1 MKTVE
6 IKVSVDIEDVYNE
19 LSCADKEEFLIIHAT
34 DIAGE
39 LGTVAANWFN
49 DYEVKEFVE
58 ANIDKLTDEVLI
70 NEIKKREL
78 EVNL

>member
-1 MKTVE
+1 MKTTVE
-6 IKVSVDIEDVYNE
+6 VQIDIEDVYSE
-19 LSCADKEEFLIIHAT
+19 LTYSEQQEFIKSHID
-34 DIAGE
+34 DIGGLGDVVE
-39 LGTVAANWFN
+39 LCFDN
-49 DYEVKEFVE
+49 DAIKEFVE

>member
-1 MKTVE
+1 MKTTVE
-6 IKVSVDIEDVYNE
+6 VLIDIEDVYSE
-19 LSCADKEEFLIIHAT
+19 LTYSEQQEFIKSHI
-34 DIAGE
+34 DD
-39 LGTVAANWFN
+39 LGGLGDVVEQCFDN
-49 DYEVKEFVE
+49 DAIKEFVE